1 MAYDENQASRLR
13 HALRGADHVE
23 EIEMFGGLCFML
35 KGHMLGGVGFDGLI
49 FRVGKDNMAAA
60 LARPGAAPMT
70 MKRGVAMGGM
80 VKVDPAACDDARL
93 DEWIALARKNALAPP
108 PKTKRAKK

>member
-23 EIEMFGGLCFML
+23 EIKMFGGLCFML
-35 KGHMLGGVGFDGLI
+35 KGHMLGGVGFGGLI

-80 VKVDPAACDDARL
+80 VKVDSAACDDAQL
-93 DEWIALARKNALAPP
+93 DEWIALARMAPP